1 MLEKLFTSKTRV
13 DILDRFLLNSDS
25 EYHIRAMSRIINVTP
40 ILVQKELNNLE
51 QFGLLK
57 KRKMGKMILYRLN
70 KRSVI
75 AEDLK
80 RIFLK
85 TESLG
90 SQMLAKINKKDKK
103 KVRFALIYGSFA
115 KNVDTTSS
123 DIDLLVIGDI
133 DEDSILRAIT
143 KTERDLGRQLNLVM
157 WTEQEFS
164 EKMRQKIPLV
174 KELAKTPVIM
184 IVGDSSEFKRLV
196 K

>member
-1 MLEKLFTSKTRV
+1 MLERLFTSKTRV
-13 DILDRFLLNSDS
+13 DILNRFLLNSDS
-25 EYHIRAMSRIINVTP
+25 EYHIREMSRIINATP

-51 QFGLLK
+51 QFGLLR

-70 KRSVI
+70 RGSVI
-75 AEDLK
+75 ADELK

-90 SQMLAKINKKDKK
+90 SQLLARLSKKDKEK
-103 KVRFALIYGSFA
+103 IRFALIYGSFA
-115 KNVDTTSS
+115 KGVDTASS
-123 DIDLLVIGDI
+123 DIDLLVIGGI
-133 DEDSILRAIT
+133 GEDSILRATT
-143 KTERDLGRQLNLVM
+143 KTERDLGRQVNLVL

-164 EKMRQKIPLV
+164 EKIRQKIPLV